1 MRNASDF
8 RRSNTFRAE
17 VRRMLALNYSVARI
31 VKETGKSVVHV
42 TRIVEQERNPTTP
55 QPRTP

>member
-1 MRNASDF
+1 MKHASEF

-31 VKETGKSVVHV
+31 VKETGKSLAHV
-42 TRIVEQERNPTTP
+42 TRIVEQERNPTAP